1 MNFESFEDIKVLMDN
16 FDPATLLPDLSN
28 VAGLVSFL
36 TRTALLAGPIVLLVL
51 GLAYFLVS
59 PREANYHF
67 GYRCYFGMGSEEA
80 WRFTQRLAGAL
91 WALLGLVL
99 TVVMLLITGGFGGKD
114 VMDVI
119 STGVTCLL
127 WEIGLALASCAVINF
142 TVSLRYNRRGDRR
155 GMQ

>member
-28 VAGLVSFL
+28 VVGLVSFL

-80 WRFTQRLAGAL
+80 WRFTQRLAGAV
-91 WALLGLVL
+91 WAVLGLAL
-99 TVVMLLITGGFGGKD
+99 TIVMLLITGGFGGKD

-127 WEIGLALASCAVINF
+127 WEIGLAVVSCIAINL
-142 TVSLRYNRRGDRR
+142 TVALRYNRRGDRR
-155 GMQ
+155 GM

>member
-142 TVSLRYNRRGDRR
+142 TVALRYNRRGDRR